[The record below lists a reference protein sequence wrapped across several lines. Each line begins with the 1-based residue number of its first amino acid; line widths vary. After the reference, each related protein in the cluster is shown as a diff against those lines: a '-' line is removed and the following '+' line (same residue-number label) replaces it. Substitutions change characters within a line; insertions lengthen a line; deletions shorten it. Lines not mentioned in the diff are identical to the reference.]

1 MFKKDFSKYHKLLS
15 RKCDENKWEYKVGEK
30 SCALLGFSKSRLS
43 TLQYSFSY
51 ISLQYVQYIIDVY
64 KEYELLADEKQNIK
78 PILDLLK
85 VNLQQ
90 ETNILHVFAL
100 EEVFLRAIAK
110 EIRYQMNELGNKD
123 ALSFVYYALLPMNI
137 SS

>member
-1 MFKKDFSKYHKLLS
+1 M
-15 RKCDENKWEYKVGEK
+15 
-30 SCALLGFSKSRLS
+30 
-43 TLQYSFSY
+43 
-51 ISLQYVQYIIDVY
+51 Y
-64 KEYELLADEKQNIK
+64 KENELRADEKQNIK

-100 EEVFLRAIAK
+100 QEMFLSNIGK

-123 ALSFVYYALLPMNI
+123 ALSFVYYVLLPRNI
-137 SS
+137 STN